1 MQKDFMC
8 ISTYGIRQRVA
19 FSFVCVFDFMRN
31 DSSVFLVMNIHLRKF
46 FSLLHFLSFELAK
59 KLVSFFLRFVKF
71 SVKQ

>member
-46 FSLLHFLSFELAK
+46 FSLSIFLVLS
-59 KLVSFFLRFVKF
+59 LRKDWSVF
-71 SVKQ
+71 SYGL